1 MGDSRYNRL
10 WFRFKSIDS
19 DKLDSVGKKG
29 FNLVIDLAVYT
40 HVQQLVEHNIEV
52 NFVKCLGIIQI
63 DDISVAASFKDVEE
77 IVKML
82 EELT

>member
-1 MGDSRYNRL
+1 MGDSRYDRL

-29 FNLVIDLAVYT
+29 FIDLAVYT

-52 NFVKCLGIIQI
+52 NFVKCLGIILI
-63 DDISVAASFKDVEE
+63 DDISVVASFKDVEE

-82 EELT
+82 VGLG